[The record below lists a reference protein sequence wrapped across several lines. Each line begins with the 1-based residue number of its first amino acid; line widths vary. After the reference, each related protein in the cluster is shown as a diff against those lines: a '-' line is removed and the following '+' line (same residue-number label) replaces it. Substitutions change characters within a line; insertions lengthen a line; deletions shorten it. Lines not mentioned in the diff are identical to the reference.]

1 MLQVCLTDS
10 CDLLQRDDDTAE
22 KAMTRIQVYKDNIKP
37 IEELYSEEIIS
48 VDGNVGMDAVFS
60 QIESALDEW
69 ASVKSA

>member
-1 MLQVCLTDS
+1 
-10 CDLLQRDDDTAE
+10 
-22 KAMTRIQVYKDNIKP
+22 MTRIQVYKDNIKP

-60 QIESALDEW
+60 QIASALDEW